1 MVSLPVDGAVLEIES
16 DHTSALSILHEQ
28 IHCEVLDEVIAVV
41 AQRLSIKRV
50 QKGVAGS
57 DRWTKG

>member
-1 MVSLPVDGAVLEIES
+1 MDGAVLEVER
-16 DHTSALSILHEQ
+16 DHTSAFSIFHEQ

-41 AQRLSIKRV
+41 AQRLSIKRM

-57 DRWTKG
+57 DLWKKV